1 MTTYYAQPYDI
12 RATGFYFEDATSYL
26 AKIEAITNDDGDL
39 VEEFEI
45 QFIDGESIDEKL
57 SNAIGLDQCTI
68 LKIME
73 CNDDWDEEQK
83 VKIIIAIG
91 EGGYSFDFK
100 SSAPEDFDIDL
111 YTDTTLHDL
120 AHELIDE
127 GLFGEIPKSIV
138 NYLDFDL
145 IARDLG
151 HDYTETTIA
160 GVNYVYRCA

>member
-12 RATGFYFEDATSYL
+12 SATGFYFEDASSYL
-26 AKIEAITNDDGDL
+26 AKIETITNDYGDP

-45 QFIDGESIDEKL
+45 QFIDGETIDVKL

-73 CNDDWDEEQK
+73 CIDDWSAEQK
-83 VKIIIAIG
+83 LKVIIAIG
-91 EGGYSFDFK
+91 ESGYSFDFK
-100 SSAPEDFDIDL
+100 SSVPEDFDIDL
-111 YTDTTLHDL
+111 YTDMTLRDL
-120 AHELIDE
+120 AYIFVDE
-127 GLFGEIPKSIV
+127 GMFGDIPANIIA
-138 NYLDFDL
+138 YLDFDL

-160 GVNYVYRCA
+160 GVNYVYRCD